1 MIGTETR
8 SRTVQW
14 ENPLAAAALLP
25 TMDGLDFLKGIG
37 SGEIPQAPIL
47 RLLGVEPVRV
57 DRGVAVFS
65 VEPAE
70 YHYNPLGIAHG
81 GLLST
86 LCDTALGCAIH
97 SLLPAGRGYTTLE
110 LKVNYTRPA
119 TARSGR
125 LECEGRV
132 LHLGT
137 RSATAEA
144 RVVDADGR
152 MYAHATT
159 TCLLLDLNGAS
170 G

>member
-1 MIGTETR
+1 
-8 SRTVQW
+8 
-14 ENPLAAAALLP
+14 
-25 TMDGLDFLKGIG
+25 MDGLQFLRGIG

-57 DRGVAVFS
+57 DPGVAVFS

-70 YHYNPLGIAHG
+70 YHYNPSGIAHG

-97 SLLPAGRGYTTLE
+97 SLLAAGRGYTTLE
-110 LKVNYTRPA
+110 LKVNYTRPV
-119 TARSGR
+119 TAGSGR

-144 RVVDADGR
+144 RVVDAEGR

-170 G
+170 R